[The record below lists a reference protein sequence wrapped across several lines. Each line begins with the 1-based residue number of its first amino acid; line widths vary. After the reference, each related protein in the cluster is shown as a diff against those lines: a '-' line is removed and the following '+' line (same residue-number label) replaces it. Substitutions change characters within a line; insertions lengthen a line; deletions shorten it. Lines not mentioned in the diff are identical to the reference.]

1 MRHLIFHP
9 VFYPAFCALFTLP
22 AAAQTQPPKINP
34 AVTHIVAAISEQRI
48 AATLKKLESF
58 GTRHTLS
65 PQDDPA
71 HGIGAAMRWLH
82 DEFQSYSPRLE
93 VSYQPFT
100 IQRGGTAGG
109 EVPLA
114 NVVAV
119 LPGTTAKG
127 RYVLVTA
134 HYDSIHIVRKP
145 ASTDQERLAG
155 LIKQGMEESEARRYM
170 ELFPASETASDAD
183 AEATAAQA
191 VAPGV
196 TDDGCGTAAGL
207 ELARVMSQHQFG
219 KTLVFI
225 AFSAEEGSHAGS
237 KAYAAYA
244 QKNGMQIEAVL
255 NNDIIGSDVAGN
267 GRTAN
272 NVLRGFA
279 AGPEDSGDR
288 AALRYIK
295 ETAERYVPQMHVEMV
310 FHLDRFARGG
320 DHMSFVDAG
329 YPAVRLTTP
338 AENYANQH
346 SATDT
351 FANASVPYTTRV
363 ARMNAA
369 VAASL
374 ALAPSPPVVSR
385 PRPAP
390 AATDGGRQGG
400 GVAGIGQGGRGMQML
415 GRGKGYDAA
424 MRWLA
429 PNPESDL
436 AGYAVVIRRTTS
448 AVWEREIYV
457 GNVTEYTIP
466 NLSIDD
472 VVLGVKAIDKD
483 GNSSLVSAYD
493 QAPLTVPVR
502 PATPATTPPAPGGG
516 ER

>member
-1 MRHLIFHP
+1 MRHLIFHS

-34 AVTHIVAAISEQRI
+34 AVTQIVAAISEQRI

-119 LPGTTAKG
+119 LPGTTAKD

-170 ELFPASETASDAD
+170 ELFPASETAPDAD

-196 TDDGCGTAAGL
+196 TDDGSGTAAVL

-225 AFSAEEGSHAGS
+225 AFSSEEGSHAGS

-272 NVLRGFA
+272 SVLRGFA

-351 FANASVPYTTRV
+351 FAHASVPYTTRV

-374 ALAPSPPVVSR
+374 ALAPSPPLVNWTFAS
-385 PRPAP
+385 
-390 AATDGGRQGG
+390 GRRK
-400 GVAGIGQGGRGMQML
+400 GQRIPMLTRGAS
-415 GRGKGYDAA
+415 GYDAVL
-424 MRWLA
+424 RWERSSA
-429 PNPESDL
+429 PDV
-436 AGYAVVIRRTTS
+436 AGYAVVIRPTTS
-448 AVWEREIYV
+448 PAWEREIWV
-457 GNVTEYTIP
+457 GNTTSYT
-466 NLSIDD
+466 LRDFSIDN
-472 VVLGVKAIDKD
+472 VVLGVKAVDRTGD
-483 GNSSLVSAYD
+483 QSLVAAYLESPYLSA
-493 QAPLTVPVR
+493 T
-502 PATPATTPPAPGGG
+502 